1 MIVNKQKR
9 IILSSLACLLLVVVI
24 VIAQQDNDAED
35 INVVSSTTSDSP
47 ISRVVE
53 KDESPARKLVPSDSV
68 LPYKSSYGPLPG
80 TLEGT
85 IMQQALA
92 LDEEGNLRVS
102 SDLKRIFDFFLSTIE
117 EENLDIILKRIEEY
131 LSYSLEE
138 PALGQALDIMNQ
150 YVAFKKA
157 LFDFEVERSETL
169 QQIMAQNGGDKGA
182 MYLALL
188 KEQLAAQKDMR
199 SLHMSP
205 EVHQA
210 FYADEEA
217 YDDYSLARMEV
228 SANNALSEAEKQARY
243 AEIDANAPAD
253 IVEARAEAQITDI
266 LKAKTETLKQQG
278 ASQQEIKQLRTDML
292 GVEAAERFETLD
304 QERADWNKR
313 IESYLQ
319 QRQAILENGG
329 LSQDIKESQIHTL
342 KEKSFDERER
352 IRLVVYERRADA
364 VK

>member
-9 IILSSLACLLLVVVI
+9 IILSSFASLLLVVVI
-24 VIAQQDNDAED
+24 IMFQQDNDSEVAMVESS
-35 INVVSSTTSDSP
+35 IVSGLPVVSSAETDK
-47 ISRVVE
+47 E
-53 KDESPARKLVPSDSV
+53 PAIKLVPSDSV
-68 LPYKSSYGPLPG
+68 LPYKSAYGPLPS

-92 LDEEGNLRVS
+92 LDEDGNLRVS

-117 EENLDIILKRIEEY
+117 EENLEIILKRIEEY

-138 PALGQALDIMNQ
+138 PALGQSLGIMNQ

-169 QQIMAQNGGDKGA
+169 QQIMTQNDADKGT

-304 QERADWNKR
+304 QERADWNQR